1 MNNND
6 ILYLYNNLTSLEM
19 HILIPSTF
27 YNLLIKYVEQT
38 LLWLP
43 ER

>member
-6 ILYLYNNLTSLEM
+6 FLHLYNNLTSLEM
-19 HILIPSTF
+19 HILILFKF
-27 YNLLIKYVEQT
+27 YNLLMKYVEQT